1 MHIVLLLV
9 SRAPPAPLPM
19 ATKKKPTE
27 DMKTLVLLDAHA
39 ILHRAYHALPDF
51 TSPKG
56 EPTGALYGVVTML
69 LKIVEE
75 LKPDYIV
82 ACYDLPE
89 PTYRHEVYKEYK
101 AGRAKTEDALVE
113 QIIRSRDIFTA
124 FGVPMYEL
132 AGFEA
137 DDMLGT
143 IVEQTKDNAGLRVII
158 ASGDMDT
165 LQLVDKKKVLVY
177 TLKKGINDTVLYDED
192 GVKGRFQ
199 FGPLQVPDYKGLRGD
214 PSDNIP
220 GIKGIG
226 EKTATELIVHFKTV
240 EGIYKA
246 LKKDEA
252 LLKSV
257 GIKERMITLLREN
270 EEEALFSK
278 MLATIRRDAPI
289 HFTLPPHTWRE
300 GLEAEPVLGL
310 FAELGFRT
318 LATRVQALFNMPITM
333 EVSAP
338 EDVPPTR
345 VAEVALAL
353 WLLSS
358 DTTNPTYEDIM
369 QYGRM
374 HELTTFADI
383 EAHIFA
389 ALKTQ
394 DLEKVY
400 REIELPLM
408 PVLRDME
415 RIGIRV
421 DVGHLAALSKN
432 IHKEIESL
440 EKKMYAH
447 VGMEFNINSP
457 KQLGEI
463 LYDHLGL
470 KPKNQKHTA
479 TGQRSTRESE
489 LEKMQGMHPIIEEIL
504 RYREIQKL
512 VSTYIDTIPTMVGE
526 DGRLHTTFLQAGTTT
541 GRMSSQNP
549 NIQNIPVRTEEGR
562 QIRKA
567 FIADTGYTLVSIDY
581 SQVELRIAA
590 FLSGDAK
597 LIEIFKNGE
606 DVHQGVAARVFNVE
620 LAEVTPNMRRQ
631 AKVINF
637 GILYGMGVNA
647 LRANLGEDTTRAA
660 AQEFFN
666 AYFNTFTRLAEYLEE
681 TKAFARANGYTLTY
695 FGRRRHFPGMN
706 SSAPFI
712 RAQAERMAINAPVQ
726 GTSADIIRIAM
737 VQIHNYLTKEKL
749 TDSVHMMLQV
759 HDELVFEIEDAL
771 VEKVVPKLKGI
782 MEGVLP
788 LSETR
793 DVPIQAEAKAGKN
806 WDEMLK
812 L

>member
-1 MHIVLLLV
+1 MTINNQK
-9 SRAPPAPLPM
+9 
-19 ATKKKPTE
+19 TKNQKSEEKE
-27 DMKTLVLLDAHA
+27 KTLVLLDAHA

-51 TSPKG
+51 ASPTG

-101 AGRAKTEDALVE
+101 AGRAKTDDSLVA
-113 QIIRSRDIFTA
+113 QIKRSYDIFEA
-124 FGVPMYEL
+124 FGVPIYAK

-137 DDMLGT
+137 DDILGT
-143 IVEQTKDNAGLRVII
+143 VVEKMKDVKGLRTII

-177 TLKKGINDTVLYDED
+177 TLKKGINDTVLYDESA
-192 GVKGRFQ
+192 VMGRFN
-199 FGPLQVPDYKGLRGD
+199 FGPKQVPDYKGLRGD

-220 GIKGIG
+220 GIKGVG

-246 LKKDEA
+246 LKKDEG
-252 LLKSV
+252 LLRAV
-257 GIKERMITLLREN
+257 GIKERMIELLKTN

-278 MLATIRRDAPI
+278 MLATIRHDAPI
-289 HFTLPPHTWRE
+289 EFMLPDKTWRD
-300 GLEAEPVLGL
+300 GLDIERVLTL

-318 LATRVQALFNMPITM
+318 LATRVSNLFGVALA
-333 EVSAP
+333 EKDEAQESSVEP
-338 EDVPPTR
+338 EELQKT
-345 VAEVALAL
+345 ALAL

-358 DTTNPTYEDIM
+358 DTTNPTYEDLT
-369 QYGRM
+369 QYGRA
-374 HELTTFADI
+374 HECATFSEI
-383 EAHIFA
+383 QAHIFA
-389 ALKTQ
+389 ELKKQ
-394 DLEKVY
+394 NLMRVY
-400 REIELPLM
+400 EEIELPLM
-408 PVLRDME
+408 PVLRAMEKKGVRIDVLHLKKLSEKIHTEITKLEE
-415 RIGIRV
+415 RIYG
-421 DVGHLAALSKN
+421 
-432 IHKEIESL
+432 
-440 EKKMYAH
+440 YA
-447 VGMEFNINSP
+447 GREFNVNSP

-463 LYDHLGL
+463 LYDVLEL

-489 LEKMQGMHPIIEEIL
+489 LEKLQNEHPIIGEIL

-512 VSTYIDTIPTMVGE
+512 VSTYVDTIPTMVGS

-562 QIRKA
+562 EIRKA
-567 FIADTGYTLVSIDY
+567 FVADTGSTLVSIDY
-581 SQVELRIAA
+581 SQVELRIAGM
-590 FLSGDAK
+590 LSEDKK

-606 DVHQGVAARVFNVE
+606 DVHQGVASRVFGVE
-620 LAEVTPNMRRQ
+620 LDEVTPDMRRQ

-647 LRANLGEDTTRAA
+647 LRANLGEATTRAE

-681 TKAFARANGYTLTY
+681 TKAFARAHGYTETH
-695 FGRRRHFPGMN
+695 FGRRRYFPGMN
-706 SSAPFI
+706 SSAPFL

-726 GTSADIIRIAM
+726 GTAADVIRIAM
-737 VQIHNYLTKEKL
+737 VHIHSYLEKETL
-749 TDSVHMMLQV
+749 SDDVRMLLQV
-759 HDELVFEIEDAL
+759 HDELVFEIKN
-771 VEKVVPKLKGI
+771 EKVATIVPVLKSL
-782 MEGVLP
+782 MENVLS
-788 LSETR
+788 LEETHG
-793 DVPIQAEAKAGKN
+793 VPIVAEVKAGSC
-806 WDEMLK
+806 WDGMQK